1 MAAGFDP
8 DAFWR
13 LTLRLYDLHM
23 QGAVK
28 RIERETEISNRHAWN
43 NAAMTGAAMSGKL
56 KRFDEVF
63 RRRPK
68 AGAVQSAEVMEA
80 NLRALARAWGA
91 VPGA

>member
-8 DAFWR
+8 GSFWG
-13 LTLRLYDLHM
+13 LTLRLFDLHM
-23 QGAVK
+23 RGAVK
-28 RIERETEISNRHAWN
+28 RIEREAEISNRHAWN

-80 NLRALARAWGA
+80 NLRALAKAWGA